1 MPFAASL
8 AELQAEASCPICLDY
23 LRDPVTTDCGHN
35 FCSSCIHQRREDLQD
50 ILPCP
55 VCFHHCPDRTF
66 KRNVQLGHVTD
77 LVQQLPARRSKRRL
91 QEGKALCE
99 QHGQPLT
106 LFCEKDLELLC
117 PRCKVSSGHLGHPL
131 TPIERAVADHRKK
144 LKSYIE
150 PLKKQV
156 EDTEK
161 GLEMQVSNLLEL
173 RQTVENRKHKLHADF
188 EQFKHFL
195 GKEQGAVHIRL
206 LIEENHVQEKIIESK
221 NQMSDHHSTLRIL
234 LSEIIEKCLQTDLDL
249 LMGIESIHNT
259 YECLQPP
266 VAFSYKLKKEVCSLP
281 PQYFGLQKMIS
292 TFQVD
297 LTLDPETAHHTLLI
311 SQDRKTATSQIMRPS
326 HVSNPGMFTSYPA
339 VLSCEGFDAGRRFWQ
354 VEVRGTGEWS
364 LGMCKESFPRNGLLS
379 PTPNNGCWQIQFWT
393 STFGPEDSGNLRQI
407 GIFLDYE
414 LGEVS
419 FYNMSSRSHLYTF
432 SEVFTEKLIPYFSIR
447 PSSESLSVSIVKD
460 ES

>member
-99 QHGQPLT
+99 QHSQPLT

-156 EDTEK
+156 EDDER
-161 GLEMQVSNLLEL
+161 GLEM
-173 RQTVENRKHKLHADF
+173 RKPYID
-188 EQFKHFL
+188 
-195 GKEQGAVHIRL
+195 
-206 LIEENHVQEKIIESK
+206 
-221 NQMSDHHSTLRIL
+221 
-234 LSEIIEKCLQTDLDL
+234 
-249 LMGIESIHNT
+249 
-259 YECLQPP
+259 
-266 VAFSYKLKKEVCSLP
+266 
-281 PQYFGLQKMIS
+281 
-292 TFQVD
+292 
-297 LTLDPETAHHTLLI
+297 
-311 SQDRKTATSQIMRPS
+311 QD
-326 HVSNPGMFTSYPA
+326 
-339 VLSCEGFDAGRRFWQ
+339 
-354 VEVRGTGEWS
+354 
-364 LGMCKESFPRNGLLS
+364 
-379 PTPNNGCWQIQFWT
+379 
-393 STFGPEDSGNLRQI
+393 
-407 GIFLDYE
+407 
-414 LGEVS
+414 
-419 FYNMSSRSHLYTF
+419 
-432 SEVFTEKLIPYFSIR
+432 
-447 PSSESLSVSIVKD
+447 SV
-460 ES
+460 